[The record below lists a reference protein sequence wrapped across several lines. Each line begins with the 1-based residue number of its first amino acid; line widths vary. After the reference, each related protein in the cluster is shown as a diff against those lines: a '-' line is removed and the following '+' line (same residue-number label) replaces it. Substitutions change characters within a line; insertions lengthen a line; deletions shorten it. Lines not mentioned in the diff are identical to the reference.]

1 MYQKWDITFCLHLPR
16 FLCHFFVFFSSF
28 FRLSFVNP
36 ITIMPAFYPENRPL
50 TSCVLFVRRRRDY
63 THNGILLGIPN
74 VPKWHKIRWSVMPKR
89 NRIDT
94 FDDGLSSR
102 SMTTTAAKGA
112 NNPQKMSQFGAGF
125 TLFQTILGWFLHIF
139 QTLLPRKLHIFQPTN
154 DYDRRPTHTFPR
166 VLLGFL
172 YVFPNKKPVRRGF
185 LKGYLIAFSDSHFGI
200 TGFTSFGHS
209 ISMVISSDDVGRSA
223 TK

>member
-16 FLCHFFVFFSSF
+16 FLRHFFVFLSSF
-28 FRLSFVNP
+28 FRQP
-36 ITIMPAFYPENRPL
+36 D
-50 TSCVLFVRRRRDY
+50 RDY
-63 THNGILLGIPN
+63 ARVLSRKSTADIVRFIRPSAAGLYSQWHIFGHPN

-125 TLFQTILGWFLHIF
+125 TLFPDVAPSQITHFPTDERLRPP
-139 QTLLPRKLHIFQPTN
+139 PRSHFS
-154 DYDRRPTHTFPR
+154 
-166 VLLGFL
+166 
-172 YVFPNKKPVRRGF
+172 RGF
-185 LKGYLIAFSDSHFGI
+185 VRFFTHFS
-200 TGFTSFGHS
+200 
-209 ISMVISSDDVGRSA
+209 
-223 TK
+223 

>member
-1 MYQKWDITFCLHLPR
+1 MISLHPR
-16 FLCHFFVFFSSF
+16 WHIFGYL
-28 FRLSFVNP
+28 
-36 ITIMPAFYPENRPL
+36 
-50 TSCVLFVRRRRDY
+50 
-63 THNGILLGIPN
+63 N
-74 VPKWHKIRWSVMPKR
+74 VPKWHKIRWPIMPKR

-102 SMTTTAAKGA
+102 SMTTAAAKGA
-112 NNPQKMSQFGAGF
+112 NNPQKMGQFGAGF

-139 QTLLPRKLHIFQPTN
+139 QTLLPRKLHIFQTTSG
-154 DYDRRPTHTFPR
+154 YDRRPDRTFPR

-172 YVFPNKKPVRRGF
+172 YIFPNKKPLSSGF

-209 ISMVISSDDVGRSA
+209 ISMTTSSDDVGRSA